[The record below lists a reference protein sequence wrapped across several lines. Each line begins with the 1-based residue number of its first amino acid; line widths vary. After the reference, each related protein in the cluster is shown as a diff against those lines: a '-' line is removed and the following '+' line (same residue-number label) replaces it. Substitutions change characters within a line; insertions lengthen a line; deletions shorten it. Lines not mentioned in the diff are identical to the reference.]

1 MDFLMTYALFSL
13 LFNWPH
19 TNTPMHEAMSAA
31 PSIAS
36 LQTLL
41 SQGVAETHKRT
52 LECPTGG
59 NTHHVPKPHYPT
71 IAKANKWEGKTM
83 VMTVVTKSGC
93 VVAARVHRSSGHD
106 VLDKEAIK
114 TVLQWSFHPR
124 HLDFQNN
131 QKTKLF
137 LMPVSFSLQEI

>member
-1 MDFLMTYALFSL
+1 MDFLIMYALFSL
-13 LFNWPH
+13 LCSWPH
-19 TNTPMHEAMSAA
+19 TNTPTHEATSSV
-31 PSIAS
+31 PSIADI
-36 LQTLL
+36 QTLL
-41 SQGVAETHKRT
+41 SQGVTETHKRT
-52 LECPTGG
+52 LECPTGS

-83 VMTVVTKSGC
+83 VMTEVTKSGC
-93 VVAARVHRSSGHD
+93 VVTARIHQSSGHA
-106 VLDKEAIK
+106 VLDQEAIN

-131 QKTKLF
+131 QETKIF